1 MSENVH
7 KTLHDAA
14 DLQEAAERGR
24 RLVSL
29 AAAIIAVLAALG
41 TLFTHHQSIVAL
53 TAKNH
58 AILLQGRASDT
69 YNRYEAKQVR
79 AQIIDGLLETGLYRD
94 QASRQRMSSFADKE
108 RKDSAHDFDT
118 AQNLQSESDLAESR
132 SERYMRS
139 YETFQVATTF
149 FDVAIVLVSISALVR
164 KRALLLAGCSLSA
177 IGIAFMVYGYFQGR

>member
-7 KTLHDAA
+7 RTLHDAA
-14 DLQEAAERGR
+14 DLKETAERGR

-53 TAKNH
+53 TSKNR
-58 AILLQGRASDT
+58 AILLQGRATDI

-79 AQIIDGLLETGLYRD
+79 AQIVDGLLETGLYRD
-94 QASRQRMSSFADKE
+94 QASRQRMTSFAEKE
-108 RKDSAHDFDT
+108 RRDSAHDFDA
-118 AQNLQSESDLAESR
+118 AQNYQTESDLAENR
-132 SERYMRS
+132 SERYLRS
-139 YETFQVATTF
+139 YETLQVATTF

-164 KRALLLAGCSLSA
+164 TRALLIAGLGLSA
-177 IGIAFMVYGYFQGR
+177 IGIALMIFGYLQGH